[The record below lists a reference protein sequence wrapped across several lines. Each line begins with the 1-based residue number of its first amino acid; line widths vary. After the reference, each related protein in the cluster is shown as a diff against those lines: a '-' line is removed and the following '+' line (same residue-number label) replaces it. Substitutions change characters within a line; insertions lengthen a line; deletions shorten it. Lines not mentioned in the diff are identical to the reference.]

1 MACWQYLGYGQA
13 ANDMSTDLARLPE
26 LSRAGAHGPAAVA
39 QNEPVLV
46 HVLAG
51 SSYVALDGHL
61 CGLFA
66 VDIVAFNARQR
77 DDDIRLYV
85 HKSLYEMLEIAFD
98 RSDVPWR
105 GCVRSDRGD
114 GALVI
119 IPPAIPVTGMVAV
132 PDRLRA
138 LVRRHNHVSSD
149 AARLQLRVAMHI
161 GPVHYDGHGFVGQ
174 DVNLLF
180 RLLDARVLRRLL
192 SESGAE
198 VALLA
203 SDAMYKHV
211 ILRQPALVDLALFQ
225 RSRMQVKET
234 RTCAWAYTP
243 GS

>member
-1 MACWQYLGYGQA
+1 
-13 ANDMSTDLARLPE
+13 MSTDLARLPE
-26 LSRAGAHGPAAVA
+26 LSRAGALEPASVA
-39 QNEPVLV
+39 QNEAILVRVLD
-46 HVLAG
+46 G

-66 VDIVAFNARQR
+66 VDIVGFNAKQR

-85 HKSLYEMLEIAFD
+85 HKSLYEMLRIAFD
-98 RSDVPWR
+98 RSDVPWHA
-105 GCVRSDRGD
+105 CVHSDRGD

-192 SESGAE
+192 SDSGAD

-211 ILRQPALVDLALFQ
+211 ILRQPALVDLSLFQ

>member
-1 MACWQYLGYGQA
+1 
-13 ANDMSTDLARLPE
+13 MSTDLARLPE
-26 LSRAGAHGPAAVA
+26 RARAGGRDPATVA
-39 QNEPVLV
+39 QNEPILV
-46 HVLAG
+46 HVLDA
-51 SSYVALDGHL
+51 SSYAALDGHL

-85 HKSLYEMLEIAFD
+85 HKSLYEMLQVAFD
-98 RSDVPWR
+98 RADVPWHA
-105 GCVRSDRGD
+105 CVRSDRGD

-119 IPPAIPVTGMVAV
+119 IPPAIPVTGLVAV

-180 RLLDARVLRRLL
+180 RLLDARALKRVL

-211 ILRQPALVDLALFQ
+211 ILRQPALVDLALF
-225 RSRMQVKET
+225 RRLRMQVKET
-234 RTCAWAYTP
+234 RTSAWAYTP